1 MKKMIEFDA
10 NVLMGTNENWAVNAP
25 NVVKEHIHYAN
36 RTNNWC
42 LEDQTTFEEELK
54 ATNPAYVAFTK
65 FMKENGYAELA
76 DRELGTL
83 WVIKRGVTEELV
95 NIGPADTFGK
105 VPTNSFIQLLIENET
120 AEVKKERKK
129 QLRKDN
135 KMPREKAGPKGNP
148 YHAVYERYVVNLL
161 PWLRSISSIKNDKEA
176 LVLIGLILWLAG
188 HNELRMPFE
197 LTPPHKEKI
206 AKDGRS
212 TMVPIPFSEYL
223 YGRMKRVFYDSEAWP
238 A

>member
-25 NVVKEHIHYAN
+25 NVVKEHIHYPN

-83 WVIKRGVTEELV
+83 CGY
-95 NIGPADTFGK
+95 
-105 VPTNSFIQLLIENET
+105 SC
-120 AEVKKERKK
+120 
-129 QLRKDN
+129 
-135 KMPREKAGPKGNP
+135 
-148 YHAVYERYVVNLL
+148 
-161 PWLRSISSIKNDKEA
+161 A
-176 LVLIGLILWLAG
+176 L
-188 HNELRMPFE
+188 
-197 LTPPHKEKI
+197 
-206 AKDGRS
+206 
-212 TMVPIPFSEYL
+212 
-223 YGRMKRVFYDSEAWP
+223 
-238 A
+238 